1 MSKNNGD
8 CIYVLEDNK
17 IAQSTPTEKTFFGDI
32 RKIVSGYGMSYFK
45 CNSDNI
51 ESMISAINSAIQ
63 ERKPCFIHL
72 ETKRLSSHSKSD
84 DNRDDKFIETLFVD
98 DILHNKLSEGA
109 MSYDDDYIVE
119 IKNLFDEVK
128 KDERKIS
135 MATIYNTL
143 KQFTSLGLIRE
154 IVVDQNKSLYCN
166 NNQSHYHL
174 YIEDEGKVID
184 IPTQNIDLDIPSIPA
199 CLKLHDIDV
208 IVRIRTL
215 KDKNS

>member
-1 MSKNNGD
+1 MTASIEVYDPMSPYN
-8 CIYVLEDNK
+8 
-17 IAQSTPTEKTFFGDI
+17 
-32 RKIVSGYGMSYFK
+32 
-45 CNSDNI
+45 
-51 ESMISAINSAIQ
+51 SAINKLEKNGIRATKQRRILAKLLFDKGKRHISA
-63 ERKPCFIHL
+63 E
-72 ETKRLSSHSKSD
+72 
-84 DNRDDKFIETLFVD
+84 
-98 DILHNKLSEGA
+98 
-109 MSYDDDYIVE
+109 
-119 IKNLFDEVK
+119 NLFDEVK

-184 IPTQNIDLDIPSIPA
+184 IPTKNINLNIPSIPA
-199 CLKLHDIDV
+199 CLQLHNIDV

-215 KDKNS
+215 KDKK

>member
-1 MSKNNGD
+1 M
-8 CIYVLEDNK
+8 
-17 IAQSTPTEKTFFGDI
+17 T
-32 RKIVSGYGMSYFK
+32 
-45 CNSDNI
+45 
-51 ESMISAINSAIQ
+51 SAIEVYNPMSAYNSAIS
-63 ERKPCFIHL
+63 KL
-72 ETKRLSSHSKSD
+72 EKNGIRATKQRRVLAKLIF
-84 DNRDDKFIETLFVD
+84 DKGKRHISAE
-98 DILHNKLSEGA
+98 
-109 MSYDDDYIVE
+109 
-119 IKNLFDEVK
+119 NLFDEVK

>member
-1 MSKNNGD
+1 MTATIEVYNPMSAYN
-8 CIYVLEDNK
+8 
-17 IAQSTPTEKTFFGDI
+17 
-32 RKIVSGYGMSYFK
+32 
-45 CNSDNI
+45 
-51 ESMISAINSAIQ
+51 SAINKLVKNGIRATKQRRVLAKLIFDKGKRHISA
-63 ERKPCFIHL
+63 E
-72 ETKRLSSHSKSD
+72 
-84 DNRDDKFIETLFVD
+84 
-98 DILHNKLSEGA
+98 
-109 MSYDDDYIVE
+109 
-119 IKNLFDEVK
+119 NLFDEVK

-143 KQFTSLGLIRE
+143 KQFTNLGLIRE